1 MKQRSFGYTL
11 SRILGPVRRRRV
23 HKHDPLL
30 ISSLTKFNFRPP
42 LFLVFPG
49 ELLDKNGRAR
59 QASFHLLKFFEI
71 LASELGKY
79 GVEPQTK
86 RDIYGK
92 SESEKFRIES

>member
-1 MKQRSFGYTL
+1 MRQRCFDYTL
-11 SRILGPVRRRRV
+11 SRILGRVRRRRV

-59 QASFHLLKFFEI
+59 QASFHLVKFFEI
-71 LASELGKY
+71 LALEFGKGYERQNFNNDPTQTSE
-79 GVEPQTK
+79 V
-86 RDIYGK
+86 RHDH
-92 SESEKFRIES
+92 

>member
-1 MKQRSFGYTL
+1 
-11 SRILGPVRRRRV
+11 
-23 HKHDPLL
+23 
-30 ISSLTKFNFRPP
+30 
-42 LFLVFPG
+42 
-49 ELLDKNGRAR
+49 
-59 QASFHLLKFFEI
+59 